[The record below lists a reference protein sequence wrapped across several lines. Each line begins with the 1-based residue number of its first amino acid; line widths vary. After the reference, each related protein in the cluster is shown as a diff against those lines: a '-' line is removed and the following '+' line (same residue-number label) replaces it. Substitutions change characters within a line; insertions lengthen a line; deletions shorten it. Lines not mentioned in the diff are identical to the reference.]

1 MGVCDA
7 ERNKEDYIVN
17 IQDPREVL
25 DTTKFYDVIIP
36 IQSIKDITKGWDIKL
51 SERFKT
57 NYKYLINQK
66 ALRIGIIGNSNKG
79 KSFILSKLSKI
90 NFPTGTSIKTEGLSI
105 KYPDLLQY
113 PDRKIVLLDSAGLE
127 TPVLTD
133 GENTANFKQDN
144 QGKNIS
150 NEDKNINDLFKEKSK
165 EKIITELF
173 LQDYIIYNSDILIIV
188 VGILTYSEQK
198 ILNKIKTKLKRE
210 KATIKSNNNLFIIHN
225 LMTFTTIA
233 QVKNYIN
240 QTLLKSATFQLEEHM
255 KINTKIENQTGV
267 CYYEKNSNPKIFH
280 LIFANEY
287 SEAGRYYNGY
297 TLSFIEK
304 SYELNI
310 DLKGFD
316 IVKTVKERFII
327 ESKDIIEI
335 PPNENVEFVENSW
348 TFIKLKFPKVLKL
361 KKFFIDELG
370 IQNMRASGFEPNY
383 SYYKTNDAIVI
394 KIEVP
399 GKAYLE
405 SFVQFSGEYTIIKIS
420 GRKERDGDTDIEN
433 NNIYSGREFGKFYL
447 DIPIK
452 QEDFVIKNEKPLFS
466 SENGIIILTYRIEKI
481 LKAVTFGKG
490 KKP

>member
-57 NYKYLINQK
+57 NYKYLITQK

-198 ILNKIKTKLKRE
+198 NIK
-210 KATIKSNNNLFIIHN
+210 
-225 LMTFTTIA
+225 
-233 QVKNYIN
+233 
-240 QTLLKSATFQLEEHM
+240 
-255 KINTKIENQTGV
+255 
-267 CYYEKNSNPKIFH
+267 
-280 LIFANEY
+280 
-287 SEAGRYYNGY
+287 
-297 TLSFIEK
+297 
-304 SYELNI
+304 
-310 DLKGFD
+310 
-316 IVKTVKERFII
+316 
-327 ESKDIIEI
+327 
-335 PPNENVEFVENSW
+335 
-348 TFIKLKFPKVLKL
+348 
-361 KKFFIDELG
+361 
-370 IQNMRASGFEPNY
+370 
-383 SYYKTNDAIVI
+383 
-394 KIEVP
+394 
-399 GKAYLE
+399 
-405 SFVQFSGEYTIIKIS
+405 
-420 GRKERDGDTDIEN
+420 
-433 NNIYSGREFGKFYL
+433 
-447 DIPIK
+447 
-452 QEDFVIKNEKPLFS
+452 
-466 SENGIIILTYRIEKI
+466 
-481 LKAVTFGKG
+481 
-490 KKP
+490 